1 MTEGDSPPEA
11 PPRNGWRPSG
21 RCSIFVCDI
30 VSFGRE
36 GRHDG
41 IQGRLRSALYEGLQ
55 RSFDESGVPFDRCY
69 LEDRGDGAIVV
80 PPPDIETEVL
90 VHPLIDRL
98 RAELRRH
105 NEISSELAQIRL
117 RVSLH
122 VGNVEDDGRGIV
134 GTAINHAS
142 RLLDAPVFKDAFHVT
157 GAHLG
162 LIVSP
167 ELYDAVVR
175 PGEGLIDPDD
185 YEAIEVRVKETR
197 TTAWMRIS
205 APGRS
210 SARAPAR
217 ELRQKEPDPPARGR
231 PVQAGDAAGH
241 RGMMIEL
248 FEVVEMLLAVPI
260 MTTPEGREQVVGS
273 LRPEVA
279 VRIPRRSQAHLDTH
293 SILRTCLDFPG
304 GVGELLTALK
314 AFAGDSEP
322 MRVLEET
329 IDRLGARPR

>member
-1 MTEGDSPPEA
+1 MTEGDSA
-11 PPRNGWRPSG
+11 PRNGWRPSG

-36 GRHDG
+36 DRHDG
-41 IQGRLRSALYEGLQ
+41 IQGHLRTALYDGLQ

-80 PPPDIETEVL
+80 PPPDIETGVL

-105 NEISSELAQIRL
+105 NEISSEPAQIRL

-122 VGNVEDDGRGIV
+122 VGKVEADGRGIV

-157 GAHLG
+157 GAQFG

-167 ELYDAVVR
+167 ELYEAVVR
-175 PGEGLIDPDD
+175 PGEGLIDPGE

-205 APGRS
+205 PPE
-210 SARAPAR
+210 RAVTRASAR
-217 ELRQKEPDPPARGR
+217 ELRQAEPDPSGRGR
-231 PVQAGDAAGH
+231 PVQAADAAGH
-241 RGMMIEL
+241 RAMMIEL
-248 FEVVEMLLAVPI
+248 FEVVEMLLAIPI

-279 VRIPRRSQAHLDTH
+279 VRIPRRSQAQLDTH

-304 GVGELLTALK
+304 GLGELLTALK

-322 MRVLEET
+322 MRALEET
-329 IDRLGARPR
+329 IERLSARRR